1 MNLDVAATAM
11 DALGTP
17 VRLQVYRALV
27 RAGRVGLNI
36 GEVQTRVGGVPRS
49 TLAHHLSKLVAAGLV
64 TQTKDGSSVMSHAN
78 FSVMEGLVAFLTEE
92 CCADEAVACGARE
105 SVA

>member
-17 VRLQVYRALV
+17 VRVEVYRALV
-27 RAGRVGLNI
+27 RAGRSGLSI
-36 GEVQTRVGGVPRS
+36 GEVQARVGGVPRS

-64 TQTKDGSSVMSHAN
+64 SQHKDGASVISHAN
-78 FSVMEGLVAFLTEE
+78 FTVMKGLVAFLTEE
-92 CCADEAVACGARE
+92 CCAEEAATCGTCE
-105 SVA
+105 SAA